1 MLFFEWDERK
11 AAANLR
17 KHGIQ
22 FEEAAQVFFYEF
34 ALSAQDR
41 IVDGEPRWQTIGMV
55 EGILVLVVAHMV
67 WDEGQDEVIR
77 VISARQATRKER
89 TRYEQN
95 REEDSR

>member
-22 FEEAAQVFFYEF
+22 FEEAAQVFFDEF

-41 IVDGEPRWQTIGMV
+41 IVDGEPRWQTVGVV

-77 VISARQATRKER
+77 IISARRATRKER
-89 TRYEQN
+89 IRYEQS
-95 REEDSR
+95 REEGGR